1 MATRPSAR
9 STLSFLGFMLTFVGP
24 LIVPA
29 YARAQTQPA
38 PTTTSAP
45 RPTAILTTTTTTT
58 TATATA
64 TSGPAAT
71 PTTTATATAA
81 APGTAAVPGTP
92 ATNSTIP
99 GATPPVGANV
109 TTTTSDRTTQR
120 TGATPTDA
128 GVYGQ
133 TPSTI
138 DPGVL
143 VFDKPVAPVDDSSVS
158 ITVGNP
164 AQPSQSVLIII
175 LLTLLSVAPSLLILL
190 TSFTRIAIVL
200 SLVRNAVGLQSIPP
214 NQVIVGLALFL
225 SLFVMRPTFEKMN
238 SEALQ
243 PLMKNE
249 ISQGDA
255 YKKALAPLRTFM
267 LAQTGKRELKM
278 MMSVSKEEKPKTQK
292 DVSNATLI
300 PAFIL
305 SELRIAFIIGFIVFI
320 PFLVIDLIVSSSLM
334 SMGMMMLPPVV
345 ISLPFK
351 LLLFVLVDGWS
362 LVVKSLIQSFH

>member
-1 MATRPSAR
+1 MKHRFTRGGLLRFVA
-9 STLSFLGFMLTFVGP
+9 MILTVLGP
-24 LIVPA
+24 LLVPA
-29 YARAQTQPA
+29 YARAQTQPT
-38 PTTTSAP
+38 PTTIAP
-45 RPTAILTTTTTTT
+45 
-58 TATATA
+58 ATATPGA
-64 TSGPAAT
+64 QAAT
-71 PTTTATATAA
+71 PTTT
-81 APGTAAVPGTP
+81 
-92 ATNSTIP
+92 P
-99 GATPPVGANV
+99 GATP
-109 TTTTSDRTTQR
+109 
-120 TGATPTDA
+120 GATPATPTPNSAANTPAPGPGGTSTTVLRTLQRTEATPTNA
-128 GVYGQ
+128 GEFAQ
-133 TPSTI
+133 TPSTV

-143 VFDKPVAPVDDSSVS
+143 VFDTPVGANSDNSFSISV
-158 ITVGNP
+158 GDP
-164 AQPSQSVLIII
+164 EKPSQSVLIII
-175 LLTLLSVAPSLLILL
+175 LLTLLSLAPSLLILL

-200 SLVRNAVGLQSIPP
+200 SLVRNAIGLQSIPP

-238 SEALQ
+238 TEALQ
-243 PLMKNE
+243 PLLKNE

-255 YKKALAPLRTFM
+255 YKKALVPLRSFM

-278 MMSVSKEEKPKTQK
+278 MMTVSKEAKPKTVN

-362 LVVKSLIQSFH
+362 LVVKSLIQSFN

>member
-1 MATRPSAR
+1 MTSRTESRRTYGYVRILGILFAM
-9 STLSFLGFMLTFVGP
+9 LSPMLF
-24 LIVPA
+24 A
-29 YARAQTQPA
+29 SWARAQTQP
-38 PTTTSAP
+38 
-45 RPTAILTTTTTTT
+45 
-58 TATATA
+58 
-64 TSGPAAT
+64 T
-71 PTTTATATAA
+71 PTTTA
-81 APGTAAVPGTP
+81 APAPTTTVAP
-92 ATNSTIP
+92 A
-99 GATPPVGANV
+99 GATPGAAPATATTIAGAAGAAPAGTV
-109 TTTTSDRTTQR
+109 TSTTIEQTNQR
-120 TGATPTDA
+120 TAATPDNA
-128 GVYGQ
+128 GTYGQ

-138 DPGVL
+138 DPGIL
-143 VFDKPVAPVDDSSVS
+143 VFDSPVPAGTDPNTVS
-158 ITVGNP
+158 ITVGDP
-164 AQPSQSVLIII
+164 KKPSQSVLIIL
-175 LLTLLSVAPSLLILL
+175 LLTLLSLAPSLLILL

-225 SLFVMRPTFEKMN
+225 SLFVMRPTLEKMN
-238 SEALQ
+238 TTALQ
-243 PLMKNE
+243 PMLKNE

-255 YKKALAPLRTFM
+255 YKAALTPLREFM
-267 LAQTGKRELKM
+267 LKQTGKKELKM
-278 MMSVSKEEKPKTQK
+278 MMTISKEKKPRTTD

-362 LVVKSLIQSFH
+362 LVVRSLITSFH

>member
-1 MATRPSAR
+1 MSDTSSFRRYAR
-9 STLSFLGFMLTFVGP
+9 ILGMLIAMLSPMLF
-24 LIVPA
+24 A
-29 YARAQTQPA
+29 SYARAQTQPTTTIATTPPPATTIAPSTPPTTRPGASGATSTRPTTAAGAPAAAQPANGA
-38 PTTTSAP
+38 PTTTP
-45 RPTAILTTTTTTT
+45 GQTNQRTAN
-58 TATATA
+58 
-64 TSGPAAT
+64 T
-71 PTTTATATAA
+71 PT
-81 APGTAAVPGTP
+81 
-92 ATNSTIP
+92 N
-99 GATPPVGANV
+99 
-109 TTTTSDRTTQR
+109 
-120 TGATPTDA
+120 A
-128 GVYGQ
+128 GVSGQ

-143 VFDKPVAPVDDSSVS
+143 VFDNPVPAADSNSVS
-158 ITVGNP
+158 ITIGDP
-164 AQPSQSVLIII
+164 SKPSQSVLIIL

-225 SLFVMRPTFEKMN
+225 SLFIMRPTFEKMN
-238 SEALQ
+238 TDALQ
-243 PLMKNE
+243 PLLKNE

-255 YKKALAPLRTFM
+255 YKAALTPLREFM
-267 LAQTGKRELKM
+267 LKQTGKKELKM
-278 MMSVSKEEKPKTQK
+278 MMTISKEAKPKTPN
-292 DVSNATLI
+292 DVSTATLI

-362 LVVKSLIQSFH
+362 LVVRSLITSFH

>member
-1 MATRPSAR
+1 MSETSPYRRYAR
-9 STLSFLGFMLTFVGP
+9 LLGMLIALLSPMLF
-24 LIVPA
+24 A
-29 YARAQTQPA
+29 SYARAQTEPTTTIAATPPPATTIAPSTPAATPPGATGA
-38 PTTTSAP
+38 PTTTVTG
-45 RPTAILTTTTTTT
+45 RP
-58 TATATA
+58 ATAQ
-64 TSGPAAT
+64 PANGT
-71 PTTTATATAA
+71 PTTTVTGRPATAQPAN
-81 APGTAAVPGTP
+81 GTP
-92 ATNSTIP
+92 
-99 GATPPVGANV
+99 
-109 TTTTSDRTTQR
+109 TTTSGQTSQR
-120 TGATPTDA
+120 TADTPTDA
-128 GVYGQ
+128 GVSGQ

-143 VFDKPVAPVDDSSVS
+143 VFDNPVPASDSNSVS
-158 ITVGNP
+158 ITIGDP
-164 AQPSQSVLIII
+164 TKPSQSVLIIL

-225 SLFVMRPTFEKMN
+225 SLFIMRPTFEKMN
-238 SEALQ
+238 TAALQ
-243 PLMKNE
+243 PLLKNE

-255 YKKALAPLRTFM
+255 YKAALTPLREFM
-267 LAQTGKRELKM
+267 LKQTGKKELKM
-278 MMSVSKEEKPKTQK
+278 MMTISKEAKPRTPN
-292 DVSNATLI
+292 DVSTATLI

-362 LVVKSLIQSFH
+362 LVVRSLITSFN